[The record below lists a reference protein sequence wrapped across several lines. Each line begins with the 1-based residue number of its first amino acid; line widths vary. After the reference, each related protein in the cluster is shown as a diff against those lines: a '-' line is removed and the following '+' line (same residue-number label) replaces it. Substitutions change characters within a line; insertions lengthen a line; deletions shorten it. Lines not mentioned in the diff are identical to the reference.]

1 MDKHLFAD
9 NKAESRNRLMR
20 QGRVRLS
27 RMDAVAIIAAV
38 VLLFCT
44 TGASAKRKR
53 VPTKKDSIQLKID
66 SIQTAFLN
74 LKQNYDKENEKAYL
88 KQKYDT
94 AKIFSLTL
102 DMFNTLEELDRVD
115 AEKNIKPK
123 YRKKNSELLDGY
135 RRNLFNGANFYIR
148 RGKNKEAY
156 ALYDKYISCGDQPMF
171 EQYSYNTT
179 DSLLPNVGFWAI
191 VAASL
196 QGSHQDVLKY
206 SDLAYKWTRKEQV
219 LQFKAEAYHSLD
231 SIGPYVSTL
240 QYGFDEFPHYVYF
253 FNSLVEYY
261 SEKEQ
266 FDDALDLC
274 EKALNSD
281 VAVDK
286 ELFRSFS
293 YAKSGLLLKQQKWDE
308 CIPVCEQL
316 ILCDSTFAMPYHN
329 IGVCY
334 LNKAEVLTRKE
345 KKEKRA
351 LLNMA
356 RKYLETYRDMAPKDK
371 ERWAPLLY
379 RVYFNLN
386 LGKHFRDMET
396 KLK

>member
-1 MDKHLFAD
+1 MYFFVMQLRVKCHKL
-9 NKAESRNRLMR
+9 RNACQVRFTWL
-20 QGRVRLS
+20 RV
-27 RMDAVAIIAAV
+27 V
-38 VLLFCT
+38 VIVTAMMLCAS
-44 TGASAKRKR
+44 GAYARRKVVTR
-53 VPTKKDSIQLKID
+53 KDSIQLKID
-66 SIQTAFLN
+66 SIQIRFLS

-102 DMFNTLEELDRVD
+102 DMFNTLEELDSFDV
-115 AEKNIKPK
+115 AKNIKPK
-123 YRKKNSELLDGY
+123 FRKKNSELLDGY
-135 RRNLFNGANFYIR
+135 RKNLFHGANFYIR
-148 RGKNKEAY
+148 RGKNKEAF
-156 ALYDKYISCGDQPMF
+156 ALYDKYIACRDVPMF
-171 EQYSYNTT
+171 EQYDYNTT
-179 DSLLPNVGFWAI
+179 DSLLPHVGFWAI

-196 QGSHQDVLKY
+196 QGNSNDVLKY

-231 SIGPYVSTL
+231 SIESYVATLKNGFEAFPY
-240 QYGFDEFPHYVYF
+240 YVYF
-253 FNSLVEYY
+253 FNSLIEYY
-261 SEKEQ
+261 SGNGLYDK
-266 FDDALDLC
+266 ALELC
-274 EKALNSD
+274 EKALKTD

-293 YAKSGLLLKQQKWDE
+293 YAKSSLLLKLEKWDE

-316 ILCDSTFAMPYHN
+316 ILNDSAFAMPYHN

-351 LLNMA
+351 LLNLA
-356 RKYLETYRDMAPKDK
+356 RKYLEAYRDMAPKEK
-371 ERWAPLLY
+371 KKWAPLLY

-386 LGKHFRDMET
+386 LGKHFRDMES
-396 KLK
+396 KLKP